1 MRFEV
6 TIELLEEMACCIVDN
21 DLNRDEACDYVRSC
35 VMEDVEDVDD
45 IPLLDLRALHCFT
58 CQQN

>member
-1 MRFEV
+1 MKFEV

-35 VMEDVEDVDD
+35 VMEDIEDVDD
-45 IPLLDLRALHCFT
+45 IPLLDLRA
-58 CQQN
+58 